1 MKMVLLITAQVE
13 QGMDVALAW
22 QEAGAPGVTIFRTHG
37 LRTLQEKAKTGSV
50 ELPLV
55 LSSMASAMAH
65 IITRME
71 APGEMLLS
79 VVPDEMVDM
88 LEKEA
93 AKVLGDLTEPYSG
106 IMLVIDIERAIGVRH
121 HTEQSKKGK

>member
-22 QEAGAPGVTIFRTHG
+22 QDAGAPGVTIFRTHG
-37 LRTLQEKAKTGSV
+37 LRTLQEKARTGSV
-50 ELPLV
+50 ELPLAV
-55 LSSMASAMAH
+55 SSMSSAMAH
-65 IITRME
+65 IITSME
-71 APGEMLLS
+71 AQGEMLLS

-88 LEKEA
+88 LQEEA
-93 AKVLGDLTEPYSG
+93 SKVLGDLTEPYNG

-121 HTEQSKKGK
+121 HSEQGKKSN